1 MRPRAGI
8 RRGKRGSCRCGGG
21 CGRGWRASVSYTFS
35 KSIDDAATGG
45 RLVSAPGALI
55 TGPLPTVVA
64 QNWLD
69 LTAERGLS
77 SFDQRHV
84 LAVQAQYSTGQG
96 LGGGALMGGWKGAV
110 LKEWT
115 FVTSINAGTGMPLTP
130 VYFAAVAGTGSTGSI
145 RPDYTG
151 ASLYAAP
158 AGRFLNPAAFT
169 APAAGEWG
177 NAGRDTITGPAQFSL
192 NGSLGRT
199 FQLGDRR
206 SIDLRFDATNALN
219 HVTYPSWNTTIT
231 SSQFGLPMSANA
243 MRSVQTTLRLR
254 F

>member
-1 MRPRAGI
+1 M
-8 RRGKRGSCRCGGG
+8 
-21 CGRGWRASVSYTFS
+21 
-35 KSIDDAATGG
+35 
-45 RLVSAPGALI
+45 
-55 TGPLPTVVA
+55 
-64 QNWLD
+64 
-69 LTAERGLS
+69 
-77 SFDQRHV
+77 
-84 LAVQAQYSTGQG
+84 G

-115 FVTSINAGTGMPLTP
+115 LVTTISAGSR
-130 VYFAAVAGTGSTGSI
+130 AAADAGVFRGGGGNGSTGSI

-151 ASLYAAP
+151 AGLYAGP

-169 APAAGEWG
+169 APAAGQWG
-177 NAGRDTITGPAQFSL
+177 DAGRDTITGPAQFSL

-219 HVTYPSWNTTIT
+219 HVVYPSWNTTIT
-231 SSQFGLPMSANA
+231 SSQFGLPMAANA
-243 MRSVQTTLRLR
+243 MRSVQTTLRVR